1 MIYGPFPDKNQ
12 KLLLYTAL
20 KGNIQS
26 EQAWIEWRKNV
37 DFQTDVDWGSYRLL
51 PLVYHNLKDK
61 FSSDPI
67 FQVLKGIYRK
77 TWSSNHILLHKTEQL
92 ILFMEKLN
100 IPVMVLK
107 GVPLL
112 QLYYNHVG
120 LRPMSD
126 IDLMVPVD
134 KINDTLQSLF
144 KEGWKL
150 KEPQHFD
157 HLMKYGNSIAL
168 FLDDDTELD
177 LHWRLFWDIPVAG
190 VEQTFWENAM
200 AFQMNNTSVLTL
212 CPTDTLFHTLVH
224 GMRANPAPP
233 IRWIS
238 DAFTILNHPK
248 IQIDWN
254 RIYQLTINY
263 KAGLPMKH
271 SLKYL
276 VKHFKV
282 PIPNGFLNE
291 ISKLKPEFGDRF
303 IYNQAILY
311 GDLKPVTIAQ
321 KFRHIYSHY
330 LRISRHEGFIATQL
344 GFIQYLYQV
353 KPGKGFPGKVVRK
366 ISSKLFSEKKYDS
379 D

>member
-12 KLLLYTAL
+12 ELLLFAAL
-20 KGNIQS
+20 QGNIRS
-26 EQAWIEWRKNV
+26 EEAWIEWRKNV

-61 FSSDPI
+61 ISNDPI
-67 FQVLKGIYRK
+67 FPALKGIYRK
-77 TWSSNHILLHKTEQL
+77 TWSTNHILLHKTVQL
-92 ILFMEKLN
+92 IHFLEKLN

-112 QLYYNHVG
+112 HLYYHHPG

-134 KINDTLQSLF
+134 KKNDALQILLN
-144 KEGWKL
+144 EGWKL

-157 HLMKYGNSIAL
+157 HLMKYGNSVTL
-168 FLDDDTELD
+168 LLDDDTELD
-177 LHWRLFWDIPVAG
+177 LHWRPFWDIPVKG
-190 VEQTFWENAM
+190 IEQTFWENAM
-200 AFQMNNTSVLTL
+200 TFQINNTSVLTL

-238 DAFTILNHPK
+238 DAYTILNHPQF
-248 IQIDWN
+248 QIDWN
-254 RIYQLTINY
+254 RMYPLTINY

-271 SLKYL
+271 RLEYL
-276 VKHFKV
+276 VSHFKV
-282 PIPNGFLNE
+282 TVPNGFMNE
-291 ISKLKPEFGDRF
+291 IIKIKPVFGDRF
-303 IYNQAILY
+303 IYKQAILY
-311 GDLKPVTIAQ
+311 GDFKPVTIAQ

-330 LRISRHEGFIATQL
+330 LRISRHEGFLATHF
-344 GFIQYLYQV
+344 GFILFLYQL
-353 KPGKGFPGKVVRK
+353 KPGKNLPGKVFRK
-366 ISSKLFSEKKYDS
+366 IRSKLIPE
-379 D
+379 